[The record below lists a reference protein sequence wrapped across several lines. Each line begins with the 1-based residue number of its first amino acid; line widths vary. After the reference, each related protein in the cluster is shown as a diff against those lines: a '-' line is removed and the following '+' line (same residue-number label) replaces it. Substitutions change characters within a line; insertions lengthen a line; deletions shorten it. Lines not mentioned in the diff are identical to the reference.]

1 MISKKLGH
9 LLKDKNILI
18 TGASKGIGRSL
29 AVNLSKHKANVILLA
44 RNEDLLDSL
53 YDEIKEKY
61 KTNPMI
67 IGCDLRQIEE
77 DEAQEIANVVSKN
90 YKCLDALINN
100 ASILKKMS
108 SVNDFDL
115 KSWKK
120 VLNVNLTSA
129 FLLSKYLMP
138 LMMDSELPRIIFTS
152 SGVANKGKAYWGAY
166 SVSKAGIKNLSEI
179 LNDELNSLTN
189 FKVFNFNP
197 KETRTEMRALAYPA
211 ENPSSVKAPD
221 ELINYYLWMLSER
234 STSSSKTH
242 INFGDEI

>member
-1 MISKKLGH
+1 MMSKKLDH
-9 LLKDKNILI
+9 LKDKNILI

-29 AVNLSKHKANVILLA
+29 AINLSKHKANVILIA

-61 KTNPMI
+61 NTNPMI
-67 IGCDLRQIEE
+67 IGCDLSQFEE
-77 DEAQEIANVVSKN
+77 DKAQEIANLVSKN

-108 SVNDFDL
+108 SINDYDL

-138 LMMDSELPRIIFTS
+138 LMMDSKLPRIIFTS

-166 SVSKAGIKNLSEI
+166 SVTKAGIKNLSEI

>member
-1 MISKKLGH
+1 MMSKKLDH
-9 LLKDKNILI
+9 LKDKNILI

-29 AVNLSKHKANVILLA
+29 AINLSKHKANVILLA
-44 RNEDLLDSL
+44 RNEDLLDTL

-61 KTNPMI
+61 NTNPMI
-67 IGCDLRQIEE
+67 IGCDLSQFEE
-77 DEAQEIANVVSKN
+77 DKAQEIANVVSKD

-108 SVNDFDL
+108 SVNDYDL

-138 LMMDSELPRIIFTS
+138 LMMDSKLPRIIFTS

-166 SVSKAGIKNLSEI
+166 SVTKAGIKNLSEI

>member
-1 MISKKLGH
+1 MISKKLDH
-9 LLKDKNILI
+9 LKDKNILI

-61 KTNPMI
+61 NTNPMI
-67 IGCDLRQIEE
+67 IGCDLSQFEE

-108 SVNDFDL
+108 SINDYDL

-138 LMMDSELPRIIFTS
+138 LMMDSKLPRIIFTS

-166 SVSKAGIKNLSEI
+166 SVTKAGIKNLSEI

>member
-1 MISKKLGH
+1 MMSKKLDH
-9 LLKDKNILI
+9 LKDKNILI

-61 KTNPMI
+61 NTNPMI
-67 IGCDLRQIEE
+67 IGCDLSQFEE
-77 DEAQEIANVVSKN
+77 DKAQEIANVVSKN

-108 SVNDFDL
+108 SINDYDL

-120 VLNVNLTSA
+120 VLNVNLTSG
-129 FLLSKYLMP
+129 FLLSKYLIP
-138 LMMDSELPRIIFTS
+138 LMMDSKLPRIIFTS

-166 SVSKAGIKNLSEI
+166 SVTKAGIKNLSEI

>member
-9 LLKDKNILI
+9 LKDKNILI

-44 RNEDLLDSL
+44 RNEDLLDNL

-61 KTNPMI
+61 NTNPMI
-67 IGCDLRQIEE
+67 IGCDLSRFEE
-77 DEAQEIANVVSKN
+77 DKAQEIANVVSKN

-108 SVNDFDL
+108 SINDYDL

-138 LMMDSELPRIIFTS
+138 LMMDSKLPRIIFTS
-152 SGVANKGKAYWGAY
+152 SGVANNGKAYWGAY
-166 SVSKAGIKNLSEI
+166 SVTKAGIKNLSEI
-179 LNDELNSLTN
+179 LNDELGSITN
-189 FKVFNFNP
+189 FKVFSFNP

-211 ENPSSVKAPD
+211 ENPSSVKTPD

>member
-1 MISKKLGH
+1 MISKKLDH
-9 LLKDKNILI
+9 LKDKNILI

-61 KTNPMI
+61 NTNPMI
-67 IGCDLRQIEE
+67 IGCDLSQFEE
-77 DEAQEIANVVSKN
+77 DKAQEIANVVSKN

-108 SVNDFDL
+108 SVNDYDL

-138 LMMDSELPRIIFTS
+138 LMMDSKLPRIIFTS

-211 ENPSSVKAPD
+211 ENPSSVKVPD
-221 ELINYYLWMLSER
+221 ELINYYSWMLSER

>member
-1 MISKKLGH
+1 MISKKLDH
-9 LLKDKNILI
+9 LKDKNILI

-29 AVNLSKHKANVILLA
+29 AINLSKHKANVILLA

-61 KTNPMI
+61 NTNPMI
-67 IGCDLRQIEE
+67 IGCDLSQFEE
-77 DEAQEIANVVSKN
+77 DKAQEIANVVSKN

-100 ASILKKMS
+100 ASIFKKMS
-108 SVNDFDL
+108 SVNDYDL

-138 LMMDSELPRIIFTS
+138 LMMDSKLPRIIFTS

-211 ENPSSVKAPD
+211 ENPSSVKVPD

>member
-1 MISKKLGH
+1 MISKKLDH
-9 LLKDKNILI
+9 LKDKNILI

-61 KTNPMI
+61 NTNPMI
-67 IGCDLRQIEE
+67 IGCDLSQFEE
-77 DEAQEIANVVSKN
+77 DKAQEIANVVSKN

-108 SVNDFDL
+108 SVNDYDL

-138 LMMDSELPRIIFTS
+138 LMMDSKLPRIIFTS

>member
-1 MISKKLGH
+1 MMSKKLDH
-9 LLKDKNILI
+9 LKDKNILI

-29 AVNLSKHKANVILLA
+29 AINLSKHKANVILIA

-61 KTNPMI
+61 NTNPMI
-67 IGCDLRQIEE
+67 IGCDLSQFEE
-77 DEAQEIANVVSKN
+77 DKAQEIANIVSKN

-108 SVNDFDL
+108 SINDYDL

-138 LMMDSELPRIIFTS
+138 LMMDSKLPRIIFTS

-166 SVSKAGIKNLSEI
+166 SVTKAGIKNLSEI

-197 KETRTEMRALAYPA
+197 KETRTAMRALAYPA

>member
-1 MISKKLGH
+1 MMSKKLDH
-9 LLKDKNILI
+9 LKDKNILI

-29 AVNLSKHKANVILLA
+29 AINLSKHKANVILLA

-61 KTNPMI
+61 NTNPMI
-67 IGCDLRQIEE
+67 IGCDLSQFEE
-77 DEAQEIANVVSKN
+77 DKAQEIANVVSKN

-108 SVNDFDL
+108 SINDYDL
-115 KSWKK
+115 RSWKK

-138 LMMDSELPRIIFTS
+138 LMMDSKLPRIIFTS

-166 SVSKAGIKNLSEI
+166 SVTKAGIKNLSEI

>member
-1 MISKKLGH
+1 MISKKLDH
-9 LLKDKNILI
+9 LKDKNILI

-61 KTNPMI
+61 NTNPMI
-67 IGCDLRQIEE
+67 IGCDLSQFEE

-108 SVNDFDL
+108 SVNDYDL

-138 LMMDSELPRIIFTS
+138 LMIDSKLPRIIFTS

-242 INFGDEI
+242 INFGDVI

>member
-1 MISKKLGH
+1 MISKKLDH
-9 LLKDKNILI
+9 LKDKNILI

-29 AVNLSKHKANVILLA
+29 AINLSKHKANVILLA

-61 KTNPMI
+61 NTNPMI
-67 IGCDLRQIEE
+67 IGCDLSQFEE
-77 DEAQEIANVVSKN
+77 DKAQEIANVVSKN

-108 SVNDFDL
+108 SVNDYDL

-120 VLNVNLTSA
+120 VLDVNLTSA

-138 LMMDSELPRIIFTS
+138 LMMDSKLPRIIFTS

-234 STSSSKTH
+234 SASSSKTH

>member
-1 MISKKLGH
+1 MISKKLDH
-9 LLKDKNILI
+9 LKDKNILI

-61 KTNPMI
+61 NTNPMI
-67 IGCDLRQIEE
+67 IGCDLSQFEE

-108 SVNDFDL
+108 SVNDYDL

-138 LMMDSELPRIIFTS
+138 LMMDSKLPRIIFTS

-166 SVSKAGIKNLSEI
+166 SVTKAGIKNLSEI
-179 LNDELNSLTN
+179 LNDELDSLTN
-189 FKVFNFNP
+189 FKVFSFNP

>member
-1 MISKKLGH
+1 MMSKKLDH
-9 LLKDKNILI
+9 LKDKNILI

-29 AVNLSKHKANVILLA
+29 AINLSKHKANVILLA
-44 RNEDLLDSL
+44 RNEDLLDTL

-61 KTNPMI
+61 NTNPMI
-67 IGCDLRQIEE
+67 IGCDLSQFEE
-77 DEAQEIANVVSKN
+77 NEAQEIANVVSKN

-138 LMMDSELPRIIFTS
+138 LMMDSKLPRIIFTS

>member
-1 MISKKLGH
+1 MISKKLDH
-9 LLKDKNILI
+9 LKDKNIVI

-61 KTNPMI
+61 NTNPMI
-67 IGCDLRQIEE
+67 IGCDLSQFEE

-108 SVNDFDL
+108 SVNDYDL

-120 VLNVNLTSA
+120 VLDVNLTSA

-138 LMMDSELPRIIFTS
+138 LMMDSKLPRIIFTS

>member
-1 MISKKLGH
+1 MISKKLDH
-9 LLKDKNILI
+9 LKDKNILI

-61 KTNPMI
+61 NTNPMI
-67 IGCDLRQIEE
+67 IGCDLSQFEE

-108 SVNDFDL
+108 SVNDYDL

-138 LMMDSELPRIIFTS
+138 LMMDSKLPRIIFTS

-234 STSSSKTH
+234 STSSAKTH
-242 INFGDEI
+242 ISFGDEI

>member
-1 MISKKLGH
+1 MMSKKLDH
-9 LLKDKNILI
+9 LKDKNILI

-61 KTNPMI
+61 NTNPMI
-67 IGCDLRQIEE
+67 IGCDLSQFEE
-77 DEAQEIANVVSKN
+77 DKAQEIANVVSKN

-108 SVNDFDL
+108 SINDYDL

-138 LMMDSELPRIIFTS
+138 LMMDSKLPRIIFTS

-166 SVSKAGIKNLSEI
+166 SVTKAGIKNLSEI

>member
-1 MISKKLGH
+1 MMSKKLDH
-9 LLKDKNILI
+9 LKDKNILI

-61 KTNPMI
+61 NTNPMI
-67 IGCDLRQIEE
+67 IGCDLSQFGE

-108 SVNDFDL
+108 SVNDYDL

-138 LMMDSELPRIIFTS
+138 LMMDSKLPRIIFTS

-166 SVSKAGIKNLSEI
+166 SVTKAGIKNLSEI

>member
-1 MISKKLGH
+1 MMNDNLDY
-9 LLKDKNILI
+9 LKDKNILI

-61 KTNPMI
+61 NTNPMI
-67 IGCDLRQIEE
+67 IGCDLSQFEE
-77 DEAQEIANVVSKN
+77 DKAQEIANVVSKN

-108 SVNDFDL
+108 SVNDYDL

-120 VLNVNLTSA
+120 VLDVNLTSA

-138 LMMDSELPRIIFTS
+138 LMMDSKLPRIIFTS

>member
-1 MISKKLGH
+1 MISNKLDH
-9 LLKDKNILI
+9 LKDKNILI

-61 KTNPMI
+61 NTNPMI
-67 IGCDLRQIEE
+67 IGCDLSQFEE
-77 DEAQEIANVVSKN
+77 DKAQEIANVVSKN

-108 SVNDFDL
+108 SVHDYDL

-138 LMMDSELPRIIFTS
+138 LMMDSKLPRIIFTS

-234 STSSSKTH
+234 STSSAKTH

>member
-1 MISKKLGH
+1 MISKKLDH
-9 LLKDKNILI
+9 LKDKNILI

-61 KTNPMI
+61 NTNPMI
-67 IGCDLRQIEE
+67 IGCDLSQFEE

-108 SVNDFDL
+108 SVNDYDL

-138 LMMDSELPRIIFTS
+138 LMMDSKLPRIIFTS

-234 STSSSKTH
+234 SASSSKTH

>member
-1 MISKKLGH
+1 MISKKLDH
-9 LLKDKNILI
+9 LKDKNILI

-61 KTNPMI
+61 NTNPMI
-67 IGCDLRQIEE
+67 IGCDLSQFEE
-77 DEAQEIANVVSKN
+77 DKAQEIANVVSKN

-108 SVNDFDL
+108 SVNDYDL

-138 LMMDSELPRIIFTS
+138 LMMDSKLPRIIFTS

-211 ENPSSVKAPD
+211 ENPSSVKVPD

>member
-1 MISKKLGH
+1 MISKKLDH
-9 LLKDKNILI
+9 LKDKNILI

-61 KTNPMI
+61 NTNPMI
-67 IGCDLRQIEE
+67 IGCDLSQFEE

-138 LMMDSELPRIIFTS
+138 LMMDSKLPRIIFTS

-166 SVSKAGIKNLSEI
+166 SVTKAGIKNLSEI
-179 LNDELNSLTN
+179 LNDELNSLTK

-234 STSSSKTH
+234 STSSAKTH

>member
-1 MISKKLGH
+1 M
-9 LLKDKNILI
+9 I

-29 AVNLSKHKANVILLA
+29 AINLSKHKANVILLA

-61 KTNPMI
+61 NTNPMI
-67 IGCDLRQIEE
+67 IGCDLSQFEE

-100 ASILKKMS
+100 ASILKKIS
-108 SVNDFDL
+108 SINDYDL

-138 LMMDSELPRIIFTS
+138 LMMDSKLPRIIFTS

-179 LNDELNSLTN
+179 LSDELNSLTN

-234 STSSSKTH
+234 STSSSKSH

>member
-1 MISKKLGH
+1 MMSKKLDH
-9 LLKDKNILI
+9 LKDKNILI

-61 KTNPMI
+61 NTNPMI
-67 IGCDLRQIEE
+67 IGCDLSQFEE

-108 SVNDFDL
+108 SVNDYDL

-120 VLNVNLTSA
+120 VLDVNLTSA

-138 LMMDSELPRIIFTS
+138 LMMDSKLPRIIFTS
-152 SGVANKGKAYWGAY
+152 SGLANKGKAYWGAY
-166 SVSKAGIKNLSEI
+166 SVTKAGIKNLSEI
-179 LNDELNSLTN
+179 LNDELNSLTK

-197 KETRTEMRALAYPA
+197 RETRTEMRALAYPA
-211 ENPSSVKAPD
+211 ENPSSVKVPD

>member
-1 MISKKLGH
+1 MMSKKLDH
-9 LLKDKNILI
+9 LKDKNILI

-29 AVNLSKHKANVILLA
+29 AINLSKHKANVILLA

-61 KTNPMI
+61 NTNPMI
-67 IGCDLRQIEE
+67 IGCDLSQFEE

-108 SVNDFDL
+108 SVNDYDL

-138 LMMDSELPRIIFTS
+138 LMMDSKLPRIIFTS

-166 SVSKAGIKNLSEI
+166 SVTKAGIKNLSEI
-179 LNDELNSLTN
+179 LNDELDSLTN
-189 FKVFNFNP
+189 FKVFSFNP

>member
-1 MISKKLGH
+1 MMSKKLDH
-9 LLKDKNILI
+9 LKDKNILI

-29 AVNLSKHKANVILLA
+29 AINLSKHKANVILLA
-44 RNEDLLDSL
+44 RNEDLLDTL

-61 KTNPMI
+61 NTNPMI
-67 IGCDLRQIEE
+67 IGCDLSQFEE
-77 DEAQEIANVVSKN
+77 DKAQEIANVVSKN

-108 SVNDFDL
+108 SINYYDL
-115 KSWKK
+115 RSWKK

-138 LMMDSELPRIIFTS
+138 LMMDSKLPRIIFTS

-166 SVSKAGIKNLSEI
+166 SVTKAGIKNLSEI
-179 LNDELNSLTN
+179 LNDELDSLTN
-189 FKVFNFNP
+189 FKVFSFNP

>member
-1 MISKKLGH
+1 MISKKLDH
-9 LLKDKNILI
+9 LKDKNILI

-29 AVNLSKHKANVILLA
+29 AINLSKHKANVILLA

-61 KTNPMI
+61 NTNPMI
-67 IGCDLRQIEE
+67 IGCDLSQFEE
-77 DEAQEIANVVSKN
+77 DKAQEIANVVSKN

-108 SVNDFDL
+108 SVNDYDL

-120 VLNVNLTSA
+120 VLDVNLTSA

-138 LMMDSELPRIIFTS
+138 LMMDSKLPRIIFTS

-221 ELINYYLWMLSER
+221 ELINYYLWMLSEK
-234 STSSSKTH
+234 STSSSKTN

>member
-1 MISKKLGH
+1 MISKKLDH
-9 LLKDKNILI
+9 LKDKNILI

-61 KTNPMI
+61 NTNPMI
-67 IGCDLRQIEE
+67 IGCDLSQFEE
-77 DEAQEIANVVSKN
+77 NEAQEIANVVSKN

-108 SVNDFDL
+108 SVNDYDL

-138 LMMDSELPRIIFTS
+138 LMMDSKLPRIIFTS

-166 SVSKAGIKNLSEI
+166 SVTKAGIKNLSEI
-179 LNDELNSLTN
+179 LNDELDSLTN
-189 FKVFNFNP
+189 FKVFSFNP

-211 ENPSSVKAPD
+211 ENPSSVKTPD

>member
-1 MISKKLGH
+1 MMNDNLDY
-9 LLKDKNILI
+9 LKDKNILI

-53 YDEIKEKY
+53 YDEIKDKY
-61 KTNPMI
+61 NTNPMI
-67 IGCDLRQIEE
+67 IGCDLNQFEE
-77 DEAQEIANVVSKN
+77 DKAQEIANVVSKN

-108 SVNDFDL
+108 SVNDYDL

-138 LMMDSELPRIIFTS
+138 LMMDSKLPRIIFTS

>member
-1 MISKKLGH
+1 MISKKLDH
-9 LLKDKNILI
+9 LKDKNILI

-61 KTNPMI
+61 NTNPMI
-67 IGCDLRQIEE
+67 IGCDLSQFEE

-108 SVNDFDL
+108 SVNDYDL
-115 KSWKK
+115 KGWKK

-138 LMMDSELPRIIFTS
+138 LMMDSKLPRIIFTS

>member
-1 MISKKLGH
+1 MISKKLDH
-9 LLKDKNILI
+9 LKDKNIVI

-61 KTNPMI
+61 NTNPMI
-67 IGCDLRQIEE
+67 IRCDLSQFEE

-108 SVNDFDL
+108 SVNDYDL

-120 VLNVNLTSA
+120 VLDVNLTSA

-138 LMMDSELPRIIFTS
+138 LMMDSKLPRIIFTS
-152 SGVANKGKAYWGAY
+152 SGVANMGKAYWGAY

>member
-1 MISKKLGH
+1 MISKKLDH
-9 LLKDKNILI
+9 LKDKNILI

-61 KTNPMI
+61 NTNPMI
-67 IGCDLRQIEE
+67 IGCDLSQFEE
-77 DEAQEIANVVSKN
+77 NEAQEIANVVSKN

-108 SVNDFDL
+108 SVNDYDL

-138 LMMDSELPRIIFTS
+138 LMMDSKLPRIIFTS
-152 SGVANKGKAYWGAY
+152 SGVANMGKAYWGAY

>member
-9 LLKDKNILI
+9 LKDKNILI

-29 AVNLSKHKANVILLA
+29 AINLSKHKANVILLA
-44 RNEDLLDSL
+44 RNEDLLDTL

-61 KTNPMI
+61 NTNPMI
-67 IGCDLRQIEE
+67 IGCDLSQFEE
-77 DEAQEIANVVSKN
+77 DKAQEIANVVSKN

-108 SVNDFDL
+108 SVNDYDL

-138 LMMDSELPRIIFTS
+138 LMMDSKLPRIIFTS

>member
-1 MISKKLGH
+1 MMSKKLDH
-9 LLKDKNILI
+9 LKDKNILI

-61 KTNPMI
+61 NTNPMI
-67 IGCDLRQIEE
+67 IGCDLSQFEE
-77 DEAQEIANVVSKN
+77 DKAQEIANVVSKN

-108 SVNDFDL
+108 SINDYDL

-138 LMMDSELPRIIFTS
+138 LMMDSKLPRIIFTS

-166 SVSKAGIKNLSEI
+166 SVTKAGIKNLSEI

-197 KETRTEMRALAYPA
+197 KETRTAMRALAYPA
-211 ENPSSVKAPD
+211 ENPASVKAPD

>member
-1 MISKKLGH
+1 MISKKLDH
-9 LLKDKNILI
+9 LKDKNILI

-61 KTNPMI
+61 NTNPMI
-67 IGCDLRQIEE
+67 IGCDLSQFEE
-77 DEAQEIANVVSKN
+77 DKAQEIANVVSKN

-108 SVNDFDL
+108 SVNDYDL

>member
-1 MISKKLGH
+1 MISKKLDH
-9 LLKDKNILI
+9 LKDKNILI

-61 KTNPMI
+61 NTNPMI
-67 IGCDLRQIEE
+67 IGCDLSQFEE

-108 SVNDFDL
+108 SINDYDL

-138 LMMDSELPRIIFTS
+138 LMMDSKLPRIIFTS

>member
-1 MISKKLGH
+1 MMRKELDH
-9 LLKDKNILI
+9 LKDKNILI
-18 TGASKGIGRSL
+18 TGASKGIGRCL
-29 AVNLSKHKANVILLA
+29 AINLSKHKANVILLA

-61 KTNPMI
+61 NTNPMI
-67 IGCDLRQIEE
+67 IGCDLSRFEE
-77 DEAQEIANVVSKN
+77 DKAQEIANVVSKN

-138 LMMDSELPRIIFTS
+138 LMMDSKLPRIIFTS

-166 SVSKAGIKNLSEI
+166 SVTKAGIKNLSEI
-179 LNDELNSLTN
+179 LNDELSTLEN

-211 ENPSSVKAPD
+211 ENPSTVKAPD
-221 ELINYYLWMLSER
+221 ELIKYYLWMLSER

>member
-1 MISKKLGH
+1 MMSKKLDH
-9 LLKDKNILI
+9 LKDKNILI

-29 AVNLSKHKANVILLA
+29 AINLSKHKANVILLA

-61 KTNPMI
+61 NTNPMI
-67 IGCDLRQIEE
+67 IGCDLSQFEE
-77 DEAQEIANVVSKN
+77 DKAQEIANVVSKN

-108 SVNDFDL
+108 SINDYDL

-138 LMMDSELPRIIFTS
+138 LMMDSKLPRIIFTS

-166 SVSKAGIKNLSEI
+166 SVTKAGIKNLSEI
-179 LNDELNSLTN
+179 LNDELDSLTN
-189 FKVFNFNP
+189 FKVFSFNP

>member
-1 MISKKLGH
+1 MISKKLDH
-9 LLKDKNILI
+9 LKDKNILI

-61 KTNPMI
+61 NTNPMI
-67 IGCDLRQIEE
+67 IGCDLSQFGE

-108 SVNDFDL
+108 SLNDYDL

-138 LMMDSELPRIIFTS
+138 LMMDSKLPRIIFTS

-211 ENPSSVKAPD
+211 ENPSSVKTPD